1 MLAVAAASS
10 ATIRVAGTYIMLKS
24 PTTTQIGY
32 RILKI
37 VTALCCDKSVIRFVI
52 SIPPGLL
59 DFIIRANFR
68 VNPLPCI
75 PDN

>member
-37 VTALCCDKSVIRFVI
+37 VTALCCDKS
-52 SIPPGLL
+52 
-59 DFIIRANFR
+59 
-68 VNPLPCI
+68 
-75 PDN
+75 